1 MADMNDI
8 VKLAVDTYR
17 GNVENYSASQG
28 SDVLRQAM
36 IEANNGSTVLNYK
49 SIRDGKC
56 NGLFAFVE
64 EILSNTVVEGLQ
76 ESDFFNALVDFRNI
90 PLGDKN
96 LFVIEDTSDLF
107 TVAEIADGTQGIRR
121 QRLDTRSEV
130 SIGTKVYAIR
140 IYEELSR
147 ILAGRVDFNYLI
159 NKVSQSFSKK
169 LLDDIYGVFASIS
182 ANQIGGTAYFPAA
195 GTYDEDALLD
205 VIGHVEAASG
215 GKTPTII
222 GTKKALRNLRESIQ
236 SDGAKEELH
245 ETGYYGRFF
254 GTPCLA
260 IPQRHKVGTTDFVMP
275 DNQLTIIAS
284 DEKPIKV
291 IREGDPLVI
300 MGEPTMNGDLT
311 QEYFYRESWG
321 TGLVLAG
328 KNTGFGHYE
337 FTN

>member
-17 GNVENYSASQG
+17 GNVEKYSISQG
-28 SDVLRQAM
+28 SDVLRQAL
-36 IEANNGSTVLNYK
+36 IDANNGSTTLNYK
-49 SIRDGKC
+49 AIRDGKC
-56 NGLFAFVE
+56 DGLFTLVE

-76 ESDFFNALVDFRNI
+76 ESDFFNALVEFRNI

-96 LFVIEDTSDLF
+96 IFVIEDNSDLF
-107 TVAEIADGTQGIRR
+107 TVAEIADGTQGLRR
-121 QRLDTRSEV
+121 QRMDTRTET
-130 SIGTKVYAIR
+130 SIGTKIYGIR

-147 ILAGRVDFNYLI
+147 ILAGRVDFNYMI
-159 NKVSQSFSKK
+159 NKVAQSFSKK
-169 LLDDIYGVFASIS
+169 LMDDIYGVFSSIT
-182 ANQIGGTAYFPAA
+182 AAQIGGAAYFPTA

-205 VIGHVEAASG
+205 VIAHVEAASG

-222 GTKKALRNLRESIQ
+222 GTKKALRQLKEGIQ
-236 SDGAKEELH
+236 SDSAKEELH
-245 ETGYYGRFF
+245 DTGYYGKFF

-260 IPQRHKVGTTDFVMP
+260 IPQRHKVGSTQFVMP
-275 DNQLTIIAS
+275 DNELTILAT

-291 IREGDPLVI
+291 VREGDPLMI
-300 MGEPTMNGDLT
+300 MGEPTLNGDLT

-321 TGLVLAG
+321 TGLVLSG

-337 FTN
+337 F